1 MVVSRFNFTHYLTTQ
16 SILCAFAVVV
26 LFFCQPSPALS
37 SEDTAVRSLAAGIFA
52 NEGLIVSTLLW
63 VGKSRL
69 VTSHSSHANN
79 YVYSIDDPVP
89 IVVIC
94 HLQKR
99 LLPQS
104 LQLQGS
110 SGLTHRQ
117 MEEKMKIFYDLL
129 HSLTS
134 ISEREQQLRA
144 MLTLS
149 DHQDNLE
156 LMAVQAVLQELTD
169 NACELVH

>member
-1 MVVSRFNFTHYLTTQ
+1 
-16 SILCAFAVVV
+16 
-26 LFFCQPSPALS
+26 
-37 SEDTAVRSLAAGIFA
+37 
-52 NEGLIVSTLLW
+52 
-63 VGKSRL
+63 
-69 VTSHSSHANN
+69 
-79 YVYSIDDPVP
+79 
-89 IVVIC
+89 
-94 HLQKR
+94 
-99 LLPQS
+99 
-104 LQLQGS
+104 
-110 SGLTHRQ
+110 